1 MSRSPI
7 AEHVAAVN
15 SALRG
20 PRRRRTDL
28 LGELRDGLD
37 DTAAAYLAA
46 GLTADEAERRAV
58 ADSGTVADL
67 APAYQAELAADQ
79 GKRMAMLLGLI
90 MPANYFVWDLLWR
103 QESSPAWEPGV
114 LYRFL
119 SETVD
124 LVGLASG
131 GVAIA
136 GLLMLVWFARTGRD
150 PYRVVRGLVGVEAVL
165 IAAMIGAA
173 VWMNLLDPGQTQDA
187 VQTVGTPVAVVG
199 LLTVAAIVLQ
209 ARALWRTYS
218 AMPRRA
224 ALVA

>member
-1 MSRSPI
+1 MSRGPI

-20 PRRRRTDL
+20 PRGRRADL

-37 DTAAAYLAA
+37 DTAAAYVAA
-46 GLTADEAERRAV
+46 GLAADEAERRAV
-58 ADSGTVADL
+58 AESGTVADL
-67 APAYQAELAADQ
+67 APAYQAELAANQ
-79 GKRMAMLLGLI
+79 GKRLAMLLGLI
-90 MPANYFVWDLLWR
+90 MPANYLIWDLLWR
-103 QESSPAWEPGV
+103 QDTSGGWQPGAF
-114 LYRFL
+114 YRFL

-124 LVGLASG
+124 LLGLVSG
-131 GVAIA
+131 AAAIA

-150 PYRVVRGLVGVEAVL
+150 TDWLVRGLVGVEAVM
-165 IAAMIGAA
+165 IAGTVVAS
-173 VWMNLLDPGQTQDA
+173 VWMNLLDPGQTQAA
-187 VQTVGTPVAVVG
+187 VQAVGTPVTVVG
-199 LLTVAAIVLQ
+199 FLTVVALVLQ

>member
-1 MSRSPI
+1 MSRGPI
-7 AEHVAAVN
+7 ADHVAAVN

-37 DTAAAYLAA
+37 DTAAAYVAA

-90 MPANYFVWDLLWR
+90 MPANYLVWNLLWR
-103 QESSPAWEPGV
+103 QDGSLTWEPGA

-124 LVGLASG
+124 LLGLASG
-131 GVAIA
+131 GVAIV
-136 GLLMLVWFARTGRD
+136 GLLMLVWFARRGRD
-150 PYRVVRGLVGVEAVL
+150 SDRVVRGLVGAEAVM
-165 IAAMIGAA
+165 IAGTVGAA
-173 VWMNLLDPGQTQDA
+173 VWMNLIDPGQTQDA
-187 VQTVGTPVAVVG
+187 VRTVGTPVMVVG
-199 LLTVAAIVLQ
+199 LLTVAALVLQ